1 MTLKGP
7 IRAGLQVLSQGEVL
21 LAATR
26 KLTKAGLQVHDRT
39 RATPLTEAVHIL
51 NGAVNLAGVQTL
63 NGALNAAMQ
72 TLLGATCP
80 SGAILTEARGPTEAM
95 LHTGVILIE
104 ARGQTEA
111 MFPTGVTLVKV
122 EGPKEAGLHRGVA
135 GHPALDLNGHITVEE
150 AISYRG
156 VLHLMIAQ

>member
-1 MTLKGP
+1 M
-7 IRAGLQVLSQGEVL
+7 
-21 LAATR
+21 
-26 KLTKAGLQVHDRT
+26 
-39 RATPLTEAVHIL
+39 HIL

-63 NGALNAAMQ
+63 NGAEYLNVAMQ
-72 TLLGATCP
+72 ILLGATCP

-135 GHPALDLNGHITVEE
+135 GHPALDLNGHITVGE
-150 AISYRG
+150 AMCCRG